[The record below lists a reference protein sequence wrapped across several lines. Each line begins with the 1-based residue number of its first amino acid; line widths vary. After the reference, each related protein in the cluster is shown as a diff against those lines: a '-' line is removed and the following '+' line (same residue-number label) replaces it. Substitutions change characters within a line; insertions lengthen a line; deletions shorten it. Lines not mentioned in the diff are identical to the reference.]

1 MNHVLAIVVQN
12 YAFRI
17 WQFKH
22 VSVTLGTS
30 EAIDVSL
37 HVIWLSQAL
46 IFTGNIIKVN

>member
-37 HVIWLSQAL
+37 HVIW
-46 IFTGNIIKVN
+46 FTGTWSKTGENPYQ